1 MSVAAALVVVSW
13 NLMQGV
19 AGAQTPSA
27 AGKGRVASPA
37 VLRSLGVSASRP
49 AQGNGPRAHSAAATI
64 AAAEAT
70 TFDFRASKVPH
81 RVTKAASCPAP
92 SAPGT
97 VGATGGANQAT
108 ITWLA
113 AQGNGSTITAYVVRA
128 ASGPDTGA
136 SIATGGSAT
145 SAVLT
150 GLAGGS
156 AATFSVVAE
165 SSCGTGPSATSPAVT
180 TTGATSTYVGTVL
193 GASPT
198 AFYRLGEASG
208 TVMADSSGNDVDGTY
223 SGQET
228 LGTSPALAS
237 DPATSTGYTSCCTG
251 IGSANPALP
260 QFDSP
265 RTVEAWVNTTDTTI
279 MQALV
284 DYGTSSPDEGFVLAL
299 TAQTI
304 RVDASSD
311 YIDFHTPRS
320 IHDGAWHFVT
330 ATFDGTTVTAYLDGQ
345 PIGTGTFSGTVNT
358 LNSGGLSLGSFP
370 GYGLDARLADVA
382 VYPSSLSAAQVA
394 AEFSASGYGRPTA
407 AKVAAATFGGTNGAT
422 VTWGRATAVNA
433 AIQGYVVSAL
443 GGAHGSPSVAVSGT
457 STATRIFGLAPGNYT
472 FQVVA
477 YDSYGAGPAAKTKS
491 FTVTGAASTYSST
504 VLSLGPSAFYRLG
517 DSTPALMADSS
528 GKGANGTYTPSV
540 STVGEAGPLPNDL
553 TTAAFDN
560 GVGNTPA
567 AESNPVLPLYSSP
580 RTVEAWVNTTYP
592 NEVYLAS
599 YGTGAQ
605 GQGFSVDI
613 APHQVIASGYSDDL
627 TFTSAQAL
635 DDGQWHFIAVTT
647 DGVSAAAYVDGAPIG
662 TQTFRQPLDTLP
674 TLPGLLLG
682 TGVQGCCNGFQGDLA
697 DLAVFPSAL
706 TAAQVSTQFST
717 SGLAPPPAPTP
728 ANATPGANQATV
740 SWNAP
745 SGSNP
750 AVNGYLVTA
759 VNGSARGPA
768 VTVPAGASTA
778 IVTGLAGGTP
788 YTFDVQALNEYGA
801 GAIATT
807 PAITPTGTASTYA
820 STVLSLGP
828 SVFYRLADSP
838 GVGAIADSSGNQAT
852 GSYNPLASDQLG
864 QPGPLAN
871 DAAPALGDN
880 GLSSPAVG
888 NPSLPLFD
896 QARTIEGWVN
906 ATVQGEMFVASYGT
920 QSTGSGLQIGIEA
933 NAMVVSG
940 YDDDLTFPSG
950 PAIEDGHWHFISVT
964 VGTFGLSATAYLDGV
979 ALGTQTFPQPLDTQP
994 GSPGILVGDG
1004 VGGCCGSFTGDLAD
1018 LAVFPFALSGP
1029 QVAAQFGAS
1038 GLGVPPAP
1046 APASAVTGVNR
1057 ATISWQAPSANPP
1070 VTGYLVTALVGGS
1083 PGNAMSVS
1091 ASSTSAILTGLA
1103 AGTSY
1108 TFEVQALNEYGAGPA
1123 ATTAAV
1129 SPSGTASTYAS
1140 SVLALGP
1147 SAFYRLGDSATAAM
1161 ADSSGHG
1168 ATGSYSTPASTLGQP
1183 GPLAG
1188 DPGSALGDSGQGPA
1202 ARGNPSL
1209 PLYAQPRTVEGWV
1222 NTTSIQP
1229 EYLVGYGRAIGSNGF
1244 YVAIQPYD
1252 VVVSGDLDDTTFTS
1266 RVALDDGQWHFIAV
1280 TTNGVSATAYVDGVS
1295 LGSRKFPAPLNTL
1308 PSSGLYV
1315 GAGPQGCC
1323 NFLQGDLA
1331 DLAVFPQALS
1341 AAQISAQF
1349 AASGLAVP
1357 PAPTQASAVA
1367 GVNQATVSWTGPS
1380 SSIPAVT
1387 AYLVTALKAGAAVN
1401 SVAVPASVTSTIV
1414 TGLAGGSSY
1423 TFEVQALDEYGTG
1436 APTSTV
1442 AVTPTGSTSTYAST
1456 VLSLGPSVF
1465 YRLGDSTPAAMA
1477 DSSGHAATGVYNASV
1492 ATFGQAG
1499 PLGSDASTSVA
1510 NTGFQAVSR
1519 SDPSLPLYGQSRT
1532 LEGWVKTTFSGEQAI
1547 AAYGTLSTGRGF
1559 SVAVLPGSVLVSGY
1573 EDDLTFAPTSA
1584 INDGNWHF
1592 IVVTTNGTSAT
1603 AYVDST
1609 SLGTQTFP
1617 QSLDTLATPQGLL
1630 VAGGLGGCCGLDGD
1644 LADLAVFPAALTS
1657 AQVSSQYSVGT
1668 AVRLRHYVYPTAL
1681 PCPAPAGRACPA
1693 DPQRPGYPAPLPRPV
1708 AAVAAAAAATRRP
1721 V

>member
-1 MSVAAALVVVSW
+1 M
-13 NLMQGV
+13 N
-19 AGAQTPSA
+19 
-27 AGKGRVASPA
+27 
-37 VLRSLGVSASRP
+37 
-49 AQGNGPRAHSAAATI
+49 
-64 AAAEAT
+64 
-70 TFDFRASKVPH
+70 
-81 RVTKAASCPAP
+81 AASCPTP

-97 VGATGGANQAT
+97 VWATGGAGQAT
-108 ITWLA
+108 ITWSA
-113 AQGNGSTITAYVVRA
+113 AQGNGSIITAYVVREV
-128 ASGPDTGA
+128 SGPDSGA

-180 TTGATSTYVGTVL
+180 PTGAASTYVGTVL

-228 LGTSPALAS
+228 LGASPALAS
-237 DPATSTGYTSCCTG
+237 DPATSTGYTSCCSG

-299 TAQTI
+299 TPQTI

-311 YIDFHTPRS
+311 YIDFPTPRS
-320 IHDGAWHFVT
+320 LHDGTWHFVA
-330 ATFDGTTVTAYLDGQ
+330 ATFDGTTVTAYIDGQ

-358 LNSGGLSLGSFP
+358 LNSSGLSFGSFP
-370 GYGLDARLADVA
+370 GYGLDAHLADVA
-382 VYPSSLSAAQVA
+382 VYPSALSAAQVA

-407 AKVAAATFGGTNGAT
+407 AHVATATFGGANGAT
-422 VTWGRATAVNA
+422 VTWGRATAANA
-433 AIQGYVVSAL
+433 AIEGYVVSAL
-443 GGAHGSPSVAVSGT
+443 GGAHGSPSVAVSGA
-457 STATRIFGLAPGNYT
+457 STATRIFGLAPGKYT
-472 FQVVA
+472 FQIVA
-477 YDSYGAGPAAKTKS
+477 YDAYGAGPAAKTKS

-517 DSTPALMADSS
+517 DSTPALMTDSS
-528 GKGANGTYTPSV
+528 GNGANGTYTPSV
-540 STVGEAGPLPNDL
+540 STVGQAGPLANDP
-553 TTAAFDN
+553 TTADADN
-560 GVGNTPA
+560 GVSNTA
-567 AESNPVLPLYSSP
+567 AGRSNPVLPLYSAP

-599 YGTGAQ
+599 YGTGNQ

-613 APHQVIASGYSDDL
+613 SPHQVIASGYLDDL
-627 TFTSAQAL
+627 TFSSAPAL

-647 DGVSAAAYVDGAPIG
+647 DGVSATAYVDGAPIG

-682 TGVQGCCNGFQGDLA
+682 TGVQGCCNGFEGDLA
-697 DLAVFPSAL
+697 DVGVFPSAL
-706 TAAQVSTQFST
+706 TAAQVSAQFSA
-717 SGLAPPPAPTP
+717 SGLAPPPAPTT

-750 AVNGYLVTA
+750 SVSGYLVTA

-778 IVTGLAGGTP
+778 TLTGLAGGTA

-807 PAITPTGTASTYA
+807 PAVTPTGTASTYA

-828 SVFYRLADSP
+828 SVFYRLGDST
-838 GVGAIADSSGNQAT
+838 GVAAMADSSGNEAT
-852 GSYNPLASDQLG
+852 GSYNPLASAQLG

-871 DAAPALGDN
+871 DPAPALGDN
-880 GLSSPAVG
+880 GLSSPAIG

-906 ATVQGEMFVASYGT
+906 ATVQGEMFAASYGI

-933 NAMVVSG
+933 NAVVVSG
-940 YDDDLTFPSG
+940 YDDDLTFPTG
-950 PAIEDGHWHFISVT
+950 PAIEDGHWHFIAVT
-964 VGTFGLSATAYLDGV
+964 IGTFGLSATAYLDGV

-994 GSPGILVGDG
+994 GSPGFLVGDG

-1038 GLGVPPAP
+1038 GLAVPPAP
-1046 APASAVTGVNR
+1046 APASAVSGANQ
-1057 ATISWQAPSANPP
+1057 ATISWHPPSANPA
-1070 VTGYLVTALVGGS
+1070 VTGYLVTALAGGN
-1083 PGNAMSVS
+1083 PVNAMSVS
-1091 ASSTSAILTGLA
+1091 AGSTSAIVTGLIGA
-1103 AGTSY
+1103 TSY
-1108 TFEVQALNEYGAGPA
+1108 SFEVQALNEYGAGPA

-1129 SPSGTASTYAS
+1129 TPGGSASTYAS

-1147 SAFYRLGDSATAAM
+1147 SVFYRLGDSAPAAM

-1168 ATGSYSTPASTLGQP
+1168 AIGSYSAPPSTLGQP
-1183 GPLAG
+1183 GPLAS
-1188 DPGSALGDSGQGPA
+1188 DPGTALADSGQGPA
-1202 ARGNPSL
+1202 ARGNPAL
-1209 PLYAQPRTVEGWV
+1209 PLYAQPRTVEAWV

-1229 EYLVGYGRAIGSNGF
+1229 GYLVAYGQATGGTGF
-1244 YVAIQPYD
+1244 YVAVQPYD
-1252 VVVSGDLDDTTFTS
+1252 VIVSGDLDDTTFTS
-1266 RVALDDGQWHFIAV
+1266 RFALDDGQWHFIAV
-1280 TTNGVSATAYVDGVS
+1280 TTNGVSATTYVDGVS
-1295 LGSRKFPAPLNTL
+1295 LGTRRFPSPLNTL

-1331 DLAVFPQALS
+1331 DLAVFPKSLS
-1341 AAQISAQF
+1341 AAQVSAQF

-1367 GVNQATVSWTGPS
+1367 GANQATVSWTGPAS
-1380 SSIPAVT
+1380 SVPAVT
-1387 AYLVTALKAGAAVN
+1387 AYLVTALTSGAAVN
-1401 SVAVPASVTSTIV
+1401 SVAVPASSTGTTV

-1423 TFEVQALDEYGTG
+1423 TFEVQALDEYGAG
-1436 APTSTV
+1436 APASTTV
-1442 AVTPTGSTSTYAST
+1442 VTPTGSASTYAST

-1492 ATFGQAG
+1492 ATFGQTG
-1499 PLGSDASTSVA
+1499 PLSSDPSTSVA
-1510 NTGFQAVSR
+1510 NSGFQAVSR
-1519 SDPSLPLYGQSRT
+1519 SDPSLPLFGQART
-1532 LEGWVKTTFSGEQAI
+1532 LEGWVKTTFSGEQALG
-1547 AAYGTLSTGRGF
+1547 AYGTLSTGRGF
-1559 SVAVLPGSVLVSGY
+1559 AVAVLPGSVVVTGY
-1573 EDDLTFAPTSA
+1573 EDDLTFASTSA

-1592 IVVTTNGTSAT
+1592 IVVSTNGSSAT
-1603 AYVDST
+1603 AYVDGA

-1617 QSLDTLATPQGLL
+1617 QSLDTLATPQGML

-1657 AQVSSQYSVGT
+1657 AQVASQYSIG
-1668 AVRLRHYVYPTAL
+1668 AAGPLRPHVYPAVL
-1681 PCPAPAGRACPA
+1681 SCPARAGRACPA
-1693 DPQRPGYPAPLPRPV
+1693 DPRRPGHPEPLTRSA
-1708 AAVAAAAAATRRP
+1708 AAVAVSRRP